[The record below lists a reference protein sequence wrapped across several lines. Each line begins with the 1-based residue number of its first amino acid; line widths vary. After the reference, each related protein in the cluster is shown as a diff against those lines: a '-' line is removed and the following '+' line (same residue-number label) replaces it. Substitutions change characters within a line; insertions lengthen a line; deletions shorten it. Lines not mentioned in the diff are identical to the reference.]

1 MSILALRMSYGL
13 SVLTVTVFTMVGN
26 CRADEP
32 NRPTIARAVAN
43 GHPRRGRSEGD
54 TYGPGRLA

>member
-1 MSILALRMSYGL
+1 MSMLALRMSYGL

-32 NRPTIARAVAN
+32 NRSSFAYSKNA
-43 GHPRRGRSEGD
+43 
-54 TYGPGRLA
+54 